1 MKFHG
6 YLFLKILT
14 PMVRRLLPCTNEEY
28 MAIAICLE
36 MMLIYQGLILVLK
49 KNKQFI
55 FIDPKIGLEHLVREF
70 LNMGVCASPR

>member
-14 PMVRRLLPCTNEEY
+14 PMVRQLLPCTNEEY
-28 MAIAICLE
+28 MVIESCQEII
-36 MMLIYQGLILVLK
+36 LIYQGLILVLK
-49 KNKQFI
+49 KNKLFI

-70 LNMGVCASPR
+70 LNMGVQYTI